1 MAGKR
6 GAPMGN
12 QNAKGG
18 GRGIAKAMGV
28 GGVVGGLTLGGIKG
42 ASSAIAAAKTVGVL
56 HSAATY
62 VGASVGAVTLPLH
75 PVLGAVA
82 GSVADNAVMGL
93 VTKGMVSKAALGGAK
108 VGGLHGAAVGAGIAA
123 VGAGAYYGYK
133 AYKGRK
139 MGRHSGHK

>member
-12 QNAKGG
+12 QNAKGR
-18 GRGIAKAMGV
+18 GRGLAKAMGV

-62 VGASVGAVTLPLH
+62 VGATVGALTLPVH

-93 VTKGMVSKAALGGAK
+93 ATKGMVGKAALGGAK
-108 VGGLHGAAVGAGIAA
+108 IGGLHGAAVGAGVAA

-139 MGRHSGHK
+139 KK